1 MPHAHSTTR
10 IQHAWWRRRA
20 SVAPKR
26 SLPRL
31 VSKAGSSLCDDND
44 VVVGPTQVDED
55 SPETDVGN
63 RDEVETYV
71 WKKWAWMTLV
81 PPAAVAMWNWRTWVV
96 PLSQMVH
103 STAQYLVSA
112 PNPSAAQAL
121 ALVSGVAFINHGAA
135 PLMRNMHWKMNRKGA
150 WERTLGGWLFTEVWG
165 PTQVMFLVLAG
176 CKMVD
181 AYLAPR
187 LNTILGYDISSLTYR
202 TLAISWVLVTAK
214 VLLNWKKKVVG
225 EMAFNFELEGRRRE
239 NAGLVAA
246 NRVGTVSIITIA
258 VVMLLQQVG
267 FEVRS
272 LLTVGGF
279 GGLAVGLAGREILE
293 NLFAGFLIYSTQ
305 PFAIGDEV
313 KFTGGGEK
321 DVNGFVVDIGWYRT
335 VVRSLEREVY
345 AIPNS
350 VFNRAVVLNITRKGN
365 EFRFLHTLAIRL
377 EDVYRVRNIL
387 QEMRQIIREDS
398 RIFQKLHRRVFFTE
412 ITDNALLIHLSFY
425 VEAAN
430 KDVFLSISED
440 LLLSFIECIK
450 RNGAELMM
458 KTVHVLVTERS
469 HKTLLNPE
477 DLDVDMVVDST
488 GEPKSIDVV

>member
-1 MPHAHSTTR
+1 MRT
-10 IQHAWWRRRA
+10 
-20 SVAPKR
+20 K
-26 SLPRL
+26 
-31 VSKAGSSLCDDND
+31 GSLCDDND
-44 VVVGPTQVDED
+44 VVVGPTPVEVEDPVLDE
-55 SPETDVGN
+55 SGG
-63 RDEVETYV
+63 DEVETFS
-71 WKKWAWMTLV
+71 WNKWAWATLV
-81 PPAAVAMWNWRTWVV
+81 PPAAVALWNWRTWMV
-96 PLSQMVH
+96 PISQMVH
-103 STAQYLVSA
+103 SAAQYLVSS

-121 ALVSGVAFINHGAA
+121 ALVSGVAFVNHGAA
-135 PLMRNMHWKMNRKGA
+135 PLMRNMHWKMNGKGA

-176 CKMVD
+176 CKLVD

-187 LNTILGYDISSLTYR
+187 LNTILGYDISNLTYR

-239 NAGLVAA
+239 NAGLEAA

-258 VVMLLQQVG
+258 GVMLLQQVG

-272 LLTVGGF
+272 LLAVGGF

-365 EFRFLHTLAIRL
+365 EFRFLHTVAIRL
-377 EDVYRVRNIL
+377 EDVYRVKDIV
-387 QEMRQIIREDS
+387 QEMRQIVREDS
-398 RIFQKLHRRVFFTE
+398 RIFQKLHRRVFFAE

-425 VEAAN
+425 IEAAN

-440 LLLSFIECIK
+440 LLLAFIECIK

-469 HKTLLNPE
+469 HRALLNPE
-477 DLDVDMVVDST
+477 GLDVDMVMDSSET
-488 GEPKSIDVV
+488 EESVDVV